1 MSRKFDDNEFDSL
14 DRRHPS
20 SRGRKHERRGQRHDM
35 KHHMRDLKDMVNNG
49 EDVETDDIMDTFEN
63 EE

>member
-1 MSRKFDDNEFDSL
+1 
-14 DRRHPS
+14 
-20 SRGRKHERRGQRHDM
+20 M

-49 EDVETDDIMDTFEN
+49 EDVETDDIMDTFED